1 MFSDEG
7 RRTSSVLKGRSL
19 PFYALLR
26 MSIEAQAVPE
36 WKTYANSCV
45 KKGTSKLIQRELISM
60 FDKLYR
66 LRPATDIQ
74 K

>member
-45 KKGTSKLIQRELISM
+45 KKGTSKLIR
-60 FDKLYR
+60 KR
-66 LRPATDIQ
+66 LP
-74 K
+74 